1 MPAGSRSA
9 GSSQIQWASATLLT
23 LPGSIATDSDTLAK
37 TYQINEKLT
46 WLRGRHSLK
55 FGGQFL
61 RYDQRRF
68 YAGNNGLLG
77 FFNYSGLFTG
87 VAFADF
93 LLDQVAGKGRGGGDP
108 EDPWTHLQNR
118 ISLFA
123 QDDLK
128 LSPNV
133 TLNLGMRW
141 AYTSPLVEKDNRQS
155 NFDLVTGE
163 QIFAQ
168 DGGLEER
175 ALYKPYYKGFEPRLG
190 AAWRANDRVV
200 VRGAY
205 GISQFMEGTGANLR
219 LPLNPPFFFESAVNY
234 DRTSGSGRTGTGF
247 AELVP
252 GTTPT
257 GNVRAYDPDLR
268 PQFTQQW
275 NGFVEYQLS
284 RSMSAQ
290 VGYVGHHATHLVTP
304 VEGNQAL
311 PGVGDPATWAPRN
324 NRRPLFSAQPLITT
338 IATTAARGGSKYN
351 SMQASVRQRLDDGVE
366 FLASYTLGKVTTN
379 NRGFYGIFGGTGPQ
393 GVVSATEAA
402 YWQNT
407 YDPDA
412 DWGPAFHDVRHNLVL
427 SGTYEL
433 PFGHGRAYG
442 SDWSG
447 AMNAI
452 LGGWKIGGIF
462 QARTGLPI
470 TVFDTRNRSQM
481 NDRGGDRPNCVGD
494 PHPDDQTI
502 DHWLDIAAFQA
513 AALGTFGNC
522 PVGVARGPGYANF
535 DLMLG
540 KRFDIGGPRYG
551 EFRIEAFNVLN
562 HPSFGAPGRDFAS
575 PATFGMIRNTVSSP
589 RVIELVLKFYF
600 W

>member
-1 MPAGSRSA
+1 M
-9 GSSQIQWASATLLT
+9 
-23 LPGSIATDSDTLAK
+23 
-37 TYQINEKLT
+37 
-46 WLRGRHSLK
+46 
-55 FGGQFL
+55 
-61 RYDQRRF
+61 
-68 YAGNNGLLG
+68 
-77 FFNYSGLFTG
+77 
-87 VAFADF
+87 AFADF
-93 LLDQVAGKGRGGGDP
+93 LLDQVASKGRGGGDP
-108 EDPWTHLQNR
+108 NDPWTHLQNR

-128 LSPNV
+128 LTRDV

-155 NFDLVTGE
+155 NFNLVTGE
-163 QIFAQ
+163 QIFAE

-219 LPLNPPFFFESAVNY
+219 LPLNPPFFFESSVNY

-324 NRRPLFSAQPLITT
+324 SRRPLFSTQPLITT

-412 DWGPAFHDVRHNLVL
+412 DWGPAFHDVRHNFVL

-433 PFGHGRAYG
+433 PFGSGRAYG
-442 SDWSG
+442 ADWSG

-481 NDRGGDRPNCVGD
+481 NDRGGDRPDCVGD
-494 PHPDDQTI
+494 PHPADQTI

-522 PVGVARGPGYANF
+522 PVGVARGPGYANS
-535 DLMLG
+535 
-540 KRFDIGGPRYG
+540 I
-551 EFRIEAFNVLN
+551 
-562 HPSFGAPGRDFAS
+562 
-575 PATFGMIRNTVSSP
+575 
-589 RVIELVLKFYF
+589 
-600 W
+600 